1 MHVCPNVF
9 NYGNCVKNSL
19 PGLTVNEPGGYGEFS
34 DSLLNYHT
42 AFLPLLGVSVLS
54 KTLKYIIQKN
64 TMIQAIPLS
73 QQRCNLSFLIPHNS
87 VNVRRFWWADFVV
100 SGQRQAGCLQ
110 LGSVGRLHAA
120 VSCFIRRHEGGIK
133 RFICQWESKK
143 KVQFTKFGLL
153 CKLFHS
159 NNNLQGSAVK

>member
-9 NYGNCVKNSL
+9 NYGNCVKNLL

-34 DSLLNYHT
+34 DSLINYHP
-42 AFLPLLGVSVLS
+42 AFLPLLGVSVMS

-120 VSCFIRRHEGGIK
+120 VSCLIRRHEGGIE
-133 RFICQWESKK
+133 RFICRRESKK
-143 KVQFTKFGLL
+143 KCSLQSLDFCANCSILTTT
-153 CKLFHS
+153 CKGVL
-159 NNNLQGSAVK
+159 